1 MPDPPPLLLLSF
13 DGFRHDYIDRHP
25 APNLRWLRAAGSSAG
40 RLRTVNISKT
50 LPSHWS
56 LITGAAPASHGLLAN
71 DFFSPVDGA
80 RFSAKAEHGDERW
93 WQGAEPLWVTAER
106 QGLRTAPQYWPGS
119 DAVVRGVRP
128 TYWSKFPED
137 RDLNFGRQVARA
149 IGLLALPPERRPSFL
164 TLYSDVVDKATHS
177 AGPDSADAA
186 NAVAQADAM
195 LGQLL
200 RALAGGGWL
209 GRANIVVVS
218 DHGMVPVGRALP
230 LVSRLSASELAQLRL
245 APKADEIK
253 AHGAAILMLRP
264 RRSLAPRRRAAL
276 LRAVRR
282 RLDGWEGATLEL
294 WPPGGAASE
303 QMGWLHM
310 DCGDV
315 VTLRTAATVA
325 AGAQLERRGLTSHGA
340 FTPAKEGLVGGG
352 AHGYVPE
359 RCDPGGAWRGTPH
372 AMDGILLA
380 HGPAFAAGARSA
392 VFPAL
397 GVHLLLARA
406 LRIEPSAEAEAG
418 DDTERAVRELLRPP
432 PAPGWRWAGWPL
444 LPFFY

>member
-1 MPDPPPLLLLSF
+1 M
-13 DGFRHDYIDRHP
+13 
-25 APNLRWLRAAGSSAG
+25 
-40 RLRTVNISKT
+40 
-50 LPSHWS
+50 
-56 LITGAAPASHGLLAN
+56 
-71 DFFSPVDGA
+71 
-80 RFSAKAEHGDERW
+80 
-93 WQGAEPLWVTAER
+93 TAER

-119 DAVVRGVRP
+119 DAAVRGVRP

-177 AGPDSADAA
+177 AGPDGADAA

-200 RALAGGGWL
+200 RALAGAGWL

-230 LVSRLSASELAQLRL
+230 LVSRLSASELAQR
-245 APKADEIK
+245 ASRAKAGRSK
-253 AHGAAILMLRP
+253 RTA
-264 RRSLAPRRRAAL
+264 RRSSLRRVLAAAAPPPRCSGRAPEA
-276 LRAVRR
+276 
-282 RLDGWEGATLEL
+282 DGWGATLEL

-315 VTLRTAATVA
+315 VTLRAA
-325 AGAQLERRGLTSHGA
+325 LRWRRGRSSSGAATSHGA
-340 FTPAKEGLVGGG
+340 FTPAKEGLSRRR
-352 AHGYVPE
+352 AGYVPE
-359 RCDPGGAWRGTPH
+359 RCDAWSGTPH

-432 PAPGWRWAGWPL
+432 PAPGWRWAGWPM